1 VKEQQQ
7 KSILQQSNEKKLCIL
22 TENAIENAQSPV
34 KKIISFKV
42 LSVASI
48 NCLKDQRG

>member
-7 KSILQQSNEKKLCIL
+7 KSILQNSNEKKICIL
-22 TENAIENAQSPV
+22 IENTTENAQSPV
-34 KKIISFKV
+34 KKNYSINV

-48 NCLKDQRG
+48 HD